1 MPPYDNPAFRFFMS
15 SIRRLLTRCL
25 LLTVLFYTVVGTPLH
40 EVGHVKQWAAA
51 LAHDAAPSDNVGSA
65 SDDGQDG
72 EAHHDLCL
80 WCLSHAHQAVDANFT
95 VPFPPPAPCAEVA
108 RPRPVDG
115 LLVDN
120 DHRPFAARDPPHAL
134 T

>member
-1 MPPYDNPAFRFFMS
+1 MP

-40 EVGHVKQWAAA
+40 EAGHLKQWAAA
-51 LAHDAAPSDNVGSA
+51 LAHDVAQPGPVGMA
-65 SDDGQDG
+65 DGDEGDEGEQG

-80 WCLSHAHQAVDANFT
+80 WCLSHAHQAVDANFA
-95 VPFPPPAPCAEVA
+95 VPFPAAALLAEVQP
-108 RPRPVDG
+108 PRPVDAFV
-115 LLVDN
+115 VDN

-134 T
+134 S